1 MGLEAPQFRKLVATR
16 PHARRGYFHLW
27 PQKRVQIAVIKKG
40 ACDESTKGLGAS
52 WTRPSRRDR
61 ASSSATEARC
71 RAVPSGIP
79 RVGDR
84 TESPLPN
91 LDKLRALGAAAPG
104 QFYFGVGLRLF
115 PNLISPSVR
124 CRSDFEF
131 LLVSEQS

>member
-1 MGLEAPQFRKLVATR
+1 MATKTR
-16 PHARRGYFHLW
+16 PDSRD
-27 PQKRVQIAVIKKG
+27 QKG

-71 RAVPSGIP
+71 RAVPSEIP

-115 PNLISPSVR
+115 PNLISTSVR
-124 CRSDFEF
+124 FPGDFD
-131 LLVSEQS
+131 LLSVSEQSYLLQT